1 MDDQTINMTM
11 LDRWREADRHV
22 ETLYLSNPL
31 REHLVEVRDKLA
43 FTVVSVG
50 RMNPLL
56 TSSSGVGE
64 ANRVGGQAARYA
76 ALVRHGSHSHTD
88 TPRLEA
94 LELVEARLREVGRP
108 QALGLRRS
116 PPAHAAKDADIDR
129 RHLAC
134 LSAVV
139 SGSFRQ
145 LPLPAREPVIQAA
158 LEAASRIERGELG
171 ATGSRVLDKELWV
184 DARRIGVVVDMY
196 REEQRVQP
204 VAKAVAGY
212 RM

>member
-1 MDDQTINMTM
+1 MDDPTMNMSM
-11 LDRWREADRHV
+11 MDRWREANRHI
-22 ETLYLSNPL
+22 ETLCQSDST
-31 REHLVEVRDKLA
+31 RAHLVEVRDKLA
-43 FTVVSVG
+43 FSAVSVG
-50 RMNPLL
+50 RSNPLL
-56 TSSSGVGE
+56 CSHIGE
-64 ANRVGGQAARYA
+64 ANRLAGQAARYA
-76 ALVRHGSHSHTD
+76 ALVRHQSHSHTD
-88 TPRLEA
+88 APRPDA
-94 LELVEARLREVGRP
+94 LENVEQRLREVGRP
-108 QALGLRRS
+108 QALAPRRS
-116 PPAHAAKDADIDR
+116 APAHAASDANTDR

-145 LPLPAREPVIQAA
+145 LPPPAREPVIQAA

-204 VAKAVAGY
+204 VAKAVAGF